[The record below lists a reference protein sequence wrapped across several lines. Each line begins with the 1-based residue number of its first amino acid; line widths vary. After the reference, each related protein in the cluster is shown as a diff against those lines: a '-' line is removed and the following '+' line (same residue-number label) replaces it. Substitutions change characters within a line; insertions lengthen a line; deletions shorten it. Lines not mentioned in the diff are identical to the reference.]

1 MKENFFKI
9 LLSTAIAGLAA
20 YFHVLAV
27 PLIIL
32 LTVMLIDYLTGMT
45 RAWMTK
51 SFSSRIGIKGIVK
64 KILYLA
70 LVAVGM
76 VVDYLITGVLQKA
89 GVTVTVTGVIGLIVT
104 IWLIINEL
112 ISILENLAQAG
123 VPVPEF
129 LVKLIKKLKVS
140 TEAKGSSF
148 APDEKEKDPEQNK
161 R

>member
-1 MKENFFKI
+1 MKENFFKGV
-9 LLSTAIAGLAA
+9 LTAALAGAAA
-20 YFHVLAV
+20 YFRILVV
-27 PLIIL
+27 PLVVL
-32 LTVMLIDYLTGMT
+32 VTVMLIDYLTGMT

-51 SFSSRIGIKGIVK
+51 SFSSKIGIKGIVK
-64 KILYLA
+64 KVLYLA

-76 VVDYLITGVLQKA
+76 VVDYLITGALQQA
-89 GVTVTVTGVIGLIVT
+89 GVTVTVTGVIGMIVT

-112 ISILENLAQAG
+112 ISILENLSQAG

-148 APDEKEKDPEQNK
+148 APDDKEEKKNE
-161 R
+161 